1 MTDQSHNMVIDRC
14 LIEGATKRVFAQN
27 QAGLSTQGLYKAVAN
42 DLGMQHDLFTTYD
55 PPVTPGSQHGANA
68 RSVRWAQQTMK
79 AHGLLYRVERGQWA
93 LTSEGRR
100 QLRRPARGLHLV
112 AFSTD
117 LGLAVWGDC
126 RDVITH
132 VDEPITLCVTS
143 PPYPIAKGRAYG
155 QIDAREYVDWLCDA
169 LADTVER
176 LALGGNICLI
186 LGNDV
191 FERGR
196 PSREAYVERL
206 TLALI
211 DRFGLSL
218 MDRLIWHNPS
228 KAPGPV
234 AWASKKRIQLNTAY
248 ETVLWLTNDPE
259 RVIADNRRVLRDH
272 SARHQALLDAGGEY
286 RDTTSQDGAQRLRAG
301 VSFAS
306 PTAGKIPRNVLQYGH
321 ACVDQREYRKH
332 AARLGLPLHG
342 AVAPASLYRFLIE
355 FLSEPGDLTADIMAG
370 SLSLGVAAEQT
381 GRRWLAIEKYGE
393 YIAGGSQRFIK
404 SDGYE
409 LNPSFA
415 KQMTPYLQGT

>member
-1 MTDQSHNMVIDRC
+1 MPDHPHHGPIDRC
-14 LIEGATKRVFAQN
+14 LIENATQRVFASSDT
-27 QAGLSTQGLYKAVAN
+27 AYSTQALYKAVAD
-42 DLGMQHDLFTTYD
+42 DLGMQHELFAAYD
-55 PPVTPGSQHGANA
+55 PPVAPGSPHGANA
-68 RSVRWAQQTMK
+68 RAVRWAQQSMK
-79 AHGLLYRVERGQWA
+79 TSGLLYRVERGRWA

-100 QLRRPARGLHLV
+100 QLRRPRRGMHLV

-132 VDEPITLCVTS
+132 IDEPITLCVTS

-169 LADTVER
+169 LAGTVER

-196 PSREAYVERL
+196 PSREPYVERL
-206 TLALI
+206 ILALI

-218 MDRLIWHNPS
+218 MDKLIWHNPS

-234 AWASKKRIQLNTAY
+234 AWASKKRVQLNTAY

-259 RVIADNRRVLRDH
+259 RVIADNRRVLCDH
-272 SARHQALLDAGGEY
+272 SARHQALLDAGGEF
-286 RDTTSQDGAQRLRAG
+286 RNTTSQDGAHRLRAG
-301 VSFAS
+301 ASFAS
-306 PTAGKIPRNVLQYGH
+306 PTAGQIPRNVMQYGH
-321 ACVDQREYRKH
+321 ACVHQREYRKQ
-332 AARLGLPLHG
+332 AAGLGLPLHG
-342 AVAPASLYRFLIE
+342 AVAPTSLYRFLIE
-355 FLSEPGDLTADIMAG
+355 FLSEPGDLIADVMAG
-370 SLSLGVAAEQT
+370 SVSLGVASEQT

-393 YIAGGSQRFIK
+393 YLAGGAQRFRATQ
-404 SDGYE
+404 GYE

-415 KQMTPYLQGT
+415 RQMTPYL

>member
-1 MTDQSHNMVIDRC
+1 MDDQMHKVAIDRR
-14 LIEGATKRVFAQN
+14 LIERATQRVFAQN
-27 QAGLSTQGLYKAVAN
+27 QASFSTRGLYKAIAD
-42 DLGMQHDLFTTYD
+42 DLGMQHDLFTTCD
-55 PPVTPGSQHGANA
+55 PPVSPGSPHGANA
-68 RSVRWAQQTMK
+68 RAVRWTQQSLK
-79 AHGLLYRVERGQWA
+79 ARGLLYRVERGRWA

-100 QLRRPARGLHLV
+100 QLRRPARHMHLV

-126 RDVITH
+126 RDVIQH
-132 VDEPITLCVTS
+132 IDEPITLCVTS

-155 QIDAREYVDWLCDA
+155 QIDAREYVDWLCDV
-169 LADTVER
+169 LAGTVQR

-196 PSREAYVERL
+196 PSREPYVERL

-218 MDRLIWHNPS
+218 MDKLIWHNPS

-234 AWASKKRIQLNTAY
+234 AWASKKRVQLNTAY

-259 RVIADNRRVLRDH
+259 CVIADNRRVLSEH
-272 SARHQALLDAGGEY
+272 SARHQALLDAGGEF
-286 RDTTSQDGAQRLRAG
+286 RNTTSQDGAHRLRAG
-301 VSFAS
+301 ASFAS
-306 PTAGKIPRNVLQYGH
+306 PTAGQIPRNVMRYGH
-321 ACVDQREYRKH
+321 ACSDQRAYRQH
-332 AARLGLPLHG
+332 AAELGLPIHG
-342 AVAPASLYRFLIE
+342 AVAPTSLYRFLIE
-355 FLSEPGDLTADIMAG
+355 FLSEPGDLTVDIMAG
-370 SLSLGVAAEQT
+370 SLSLGIPAEQT

-393 YIAGGSQRFIK
+393 YIAGGAQRFRAA
-404 SDGYE
+404 DGYE

-415 KQMTPYLQGT
+415 KQMAPYL